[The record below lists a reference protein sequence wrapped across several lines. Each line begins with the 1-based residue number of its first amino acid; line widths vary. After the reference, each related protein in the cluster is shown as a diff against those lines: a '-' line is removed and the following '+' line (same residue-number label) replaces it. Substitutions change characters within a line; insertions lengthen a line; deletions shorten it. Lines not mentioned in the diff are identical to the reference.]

1 MAKKTTLEAVTHN
14 PTVQVVAAG
23 AVASGGAL
31 AAGKLVRD
39 RVVDR
44 STRRRTRFRL
54 RRDEGAAEEL
64 RRIARGQLE
73 LASGR
78 LESGDDA
85 GESVHEARKSFKRLR
100 ALVRLARDPL
110 GDDVYRSENHAFR
123 DTGRELSAARDAQV
137 LRETLDDLTK
147 RYRHEIDDD
156 AFSGLREALDADAR
170 AAHER
175 IAEDAGAVE
184 EVRASLDAARDRVAT
199 WPLPEHAD
207 LAMLAPGF
215 QRMYRRGRRA
225 LRAAR
230 KDTDTEHLHELRKR
244 TKDLWHAA
252 QVLRPADPKRMK
264 KLARRAHDLS
274 DVVGEDHDLAVLL
287 DGARRRADTLAPG
300 ELELLDG
307 LVGRRR
313 ARLQRKALALGRR
326 VYARKPRTVARLAAR
341 SRG

>member
-1 MAKKTTLEAVTHN
+1 MAKASNHKVPVA
-14 PTVQVVAAG
+14 AAG
-23 AVASGGAL
+23 AVAAGGA
-31 AAGKLVRD
+31 AVAGKLVHD
-39 RVVDR
+39 RR
-44 STRRRTRFRL
+44 ARRAEVRRARAYRL
-54 RRDEGAAEEL
+54 REAENVPDGV
-64 RRIARGQLE
+64 RRIARGQID
-73 LASGR
+73 LAAER
-78 LESGDDA
+78 LDA
-85 GESVHEARKSFKRLR
+85 GAGSDAQDAIHEARKAFKRLR
-100 ALVRLARDPL
+100 ALVRLSRDAL
-110 GDDVYRSENHAFR
+110 GDEIYRRENATFR
-123 DTGRELSAARDAQV
+123 DAGRRLSGARDAAVMVQ
-137 LRETLDDLTK
+137 TLEDVMRRFDDELP
-147 RYRHEIDDD
+147 DG
-156 AFSGLREALDADAR
+156 ALAGLREALIADAE
-170 AAHER
+170 AAREQT
-175 IAEDAGAVE
+175 AQDSGAVDDVLATLE
-184 EVRASLDAARDRVAT
+184 AQRGHVAT

-244 TKDLWHAA
+244 AKDLWHGA